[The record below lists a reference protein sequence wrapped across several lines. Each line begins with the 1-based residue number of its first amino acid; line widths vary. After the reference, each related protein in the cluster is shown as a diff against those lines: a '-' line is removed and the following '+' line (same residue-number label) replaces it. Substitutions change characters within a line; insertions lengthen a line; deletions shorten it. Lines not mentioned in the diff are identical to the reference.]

1 MKKLFTSLALLLAAA
16 LATARQD
23 GSYQLDQTYP
33 MGPTGTVD
41 LRTSDA
47 RVTITG
53 SKRKDVHVRVERK
66 VTAKG
71 ITSANQDFR
80 VEVTTENGNLKF
92 REHQKGSN
100 VTLAGYIK
108 IDYRITLEVPE
119 GASLQVD
126 GNDGTY
132 TIANVDGNLSLEL
145 NDFEARLT
153 GCSGSSFRFRT
164 NDGTLVMDEGRG
176 TLDLD
181 GNDGDVDI
189 RNGRFEKIEARW
201 NDGTMRIATSLTNTG
216 SYRLNTEDGSLEL
229 TVTGGGGVFDISH
242 DDGSVTRKGNFTA
255 LLEEENRTRLQ
266 LDGGSAQVRVQA
278 GDARVRLT
286 AN

>member
-16 LATARQD
+16 SATAQD
-23 GSYQLDQTYP
+23 DSYQLDQAYP
-33 MGPTGTVD
+33 MSPTGTVD
-41 LRTSDA
+41 LRASDA

-53 SKRKDVHVRVERK
+53 SRRKDAHVRVERK
-66 VTAKG
+66 VTTKG
-71 ITSANQDFR
+71 ITSGTRDFR

-92 REHQKGSN
+92 REYQNGQN
-100 VTLAGYIK
+100 VTVAGYVK

-119 GASLQVD
+119 GASLLVD
-126 GNDGTY
+126 GNDGIY
-132 TIANVDGNLSLEL
+132 TITNVDGNLSLEL

-153 GCSGSSFRFRT
+153 GCSGNSFRFRT

-189 RNGRFEKIEARW
+189 RNGRFEKIEAKW
-201 NDGTMRIATSLTNTG
+201 NDGGMRIATSLTNTG
-216 SYRLNTEDGSLEL
+216 SYRLNTEDGSLDL
-229 TVTGGGGVFDISH
+229 TITGGGGVFDIAH
-242 DDGSVTRKGNFTA
+242 DDGNVTRKGNFTA
-255 LLEEENRTRLQ
+255 LLEEESRTRLQ
-266 LDGGSAQVRVQA
+266 LNGGSAQVRVQA
-278 GDARVRLT
+278 GDARVQLT